1 MKNIFLGFI
10 LLYIT
15 SCTTSKLAL
24 SDGNYAQAVNL
35 AYKKVAKNPNNQK
48 EILNLE
54 QAFAKAQQQDLNEIA
69 LLKKEGD
76 PGNWEKIY
84 ERYKT
89 IRLRQLKVQGLP
101 QLKVEEENRIVEF
114 NFINVDD
121 ELVKSK
127 QNAAAYFYTYAQELL
142 ANGSKENARKAYTQ
156 FLQVKK
162 YYSNFRSVD
171 SLISVSQAMGT
182 NHVLIRT
189 QNKTTFALPN
199 GFADEML
206 RINTA
211 DLNREWVQF
220 DTRESQNVQYDFLIN
235 LTIRQLNLSPERV
248 TQNNYSETKIVADG
262 YDYILDKEGNHKKD
276 SLGNEIKTERT
287 KTVTC
292 NVHETIQMRN
302 AEVLGYVEYVNLNTK
317 QVVKSVDVAG
327 GYVFENHFATVTGNF
342 EAISENTNMLM
353 TNHWLPFPDDEYL
366 FGGCLPVLKE
376 QQITIIRNNI
386 RLVD

>member
-1 MKNIFLGFI
+1 MKNIFLGFLI
-10 LLYIT
+10 LLI
-15 SCTTSKLAL
+15 SACTTSKLAL
-24 SDGNYAQAVNL
+24 RDGNYAQAVNL

-54 QAFAKAQQQDLNEIA
+54 QAFAKAQQQDLSEIV

-84 ERYKT
+84 VLYKT

-101 QLKVEEENRIVEF
+101 QLKVEEENRVVEF

-127 QNAAAYFYTYAQELL
+127 QNAASYFYTYAQELL
-142 ANGSKENARKAYTQ
+142 TSGSKENARKAYTQ

-162 YYSNFRSVD
+162 FYSNFRSVD
-171 SLISVSQAMGT
+171 SLIAVSQAMGI

-206 RINTA
+206 RMNTA
-211 DLNREWVQF
+211 DLNDDWVQF
-220 DTRESQNVQYDFLIN
+220 DTRENKNVVYDFLIN
-235 LTIRQLNLSPERV
+235 LTIRQLTISPERV
-248 TQNNYSETKIVADG
+248 TQNNYSETKIIADG
-262 YDYILDKEGNHKKD
+262 YDYVLDKEGNHKKD

-287 KTVTC
+287 KSVTC

-327 GYVFENHFATVTGNF
+327 GYVFENHFAMVTGNF
-342 EAISENTNMLM
+342 EAISEHTNMLM
-353 TNHWLPFPDDEYL
+353 TNHWLPFPDDDYL
-366 FGGCLPVLKE
+366 LGGCLPVLRD
-376 QQITIIRNNI
+376 QQINSIRNNI
-386 RLVD
+386 RLFE